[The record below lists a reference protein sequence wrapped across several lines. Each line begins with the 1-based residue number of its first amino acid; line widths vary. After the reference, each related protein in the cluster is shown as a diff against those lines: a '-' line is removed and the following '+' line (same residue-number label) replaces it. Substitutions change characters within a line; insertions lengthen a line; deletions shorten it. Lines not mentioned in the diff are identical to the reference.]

1 MNPAYPA
8 LFPRL
13 DPFGGASPQRVAIFG
28 TEKTE
33 MADLGRPDIGRRDGE
48 DLRLGRDESRA
59 KQFDCRPR
67 RPGIIGKAQRA
78 HRAIELRKIL
88 QAAEPGIVEQI
99 AFAHDPRDPFLEYA
113 LRQVLAQA
121 APPRAHSPTA
131 G

>member
-1 MNPAYPA
+1 M
-8 LFPRL
+8 
-13 DPFGGASPQRVAIFG
+13 FG

-33 MADLGRPDIGRRDGE
+33 MADPGRSDVGRRDGE
-48 DLRLGRDESRA
+48 DFRLGRDKSRA
-59 KQFDCRPR
+59 EQFDRRPR
-67 RPGIIGKAQRA
+67 RPGIVGKAQRA
-78 HRAIELRKIL
+78 HRAIELLKIL

-99 AFAHDPRDPFLEYA
+99 AFVHDPGDPFLEYA